1 MTYDENHY
9 KKDLVDILK
18 KEYYE
23 NYYRKDSVD
32 ISKMPLEKLETLR
45 DLARDRISKTSLD
58 DKQNLAIL
66 RQVLLTL
73 NHRILMRKLI
83 KHKYSGLSD

>member
-9 KKDLVDILK
+9 KNDLVDILK
-18 KEYYE
+18 MEYYE
-23 NYYRKDSVD
+23 NYCKKDSVD

-45 DLARDRISKTSLD
+45 DLARYRISQTNLG
-58 DKQNLAIL
+58 DKKKLLIL

-83 KHKYSGLSD
+83 EHKYSGLSD

>member
-1 MTYDENHY
+1 MTYD
-9 KKDLVDILK
+9 
-18 KEYYE
+18 E

-32 ISKMPLEKLETLR
+32 LSTMPLEKLETLR
-45 DLARDRISKTSLD
+45 DITRYRISQTNLG
-58 DKQNLAIL
+58 DKKKLIIL

-83 KHKYSGLSD
+83 EHKYSCLS

>member
-9 KKDLVDILK
+9 KNDLVDILK
-18 KEYYE
+18 MEYYE
-23 NYYRKDSVD
+23 NYCKKDSVD

-45 DLARDRISKTSLD
+45 DLARYRISQTNLG
-58 DKQNLAIL
+58 DKKKLLIL

-83 KHKYSGLSD
+83 EHKYS

>member
-1 MTYDENHY
+1 MTYD
-9 KKDLVDILK
+9 
-18 KEYYE
+18 E

-32 ISKMPLEKLETLR
+32 ISTMPLEKLETLR
-45 DLARDRISKTSLD
+45 DITRYRISKTNLG
-58 DKQNLAIL
+58 DKKKLIIL

-83 KHKYSGLSD
+83 EHKYSGLS

>member
-32 ISKMPLEKLETLR
+32 ISKMPLKNLETLR
-45 DLARDRISKTSLD
+45 DLARYRISQTNLG
-58 DKQNLAIL
+58 DKKQLIIL

-83 KHKYSGLSD
+83 EHKYSGLSD